1 MHKDVDNKME
11 DLLKQILEEQ
21 KKTNQRLDQLEG
33 QLNETNQI
41 VKAIQHNQEFTN
53 AKLEGIELTTAKA
66 QALTILD
73 DKFEALNKRLFAQET
88 EIQGLKR
95 VK

>member
-1 MHKDVDNKME
+1 MW
-11 DLLKQILEEQ
+11 LLMTNEEKILELLT
-21 KKTNQRLDQLEG
+21 KMDARLNKVESQLDE
-33 QLNETNQI
+33 NTQI